1 MNRSRL
7 IADIPRRLRVA
18 RLIAAFLCLVAC
30 VSGCHKAGSP
40 RLEGKWRGGKA
51 EGVLPAS
58 QAAAT
63 QFALDT
69 ELDFEAD
76 NITVRTTNSKQSA
89 KYKVVRE
96 DKRSIIIETDR
107 DGPNDPQTFTFD
119 DERNMRWQILP
130 GKTVSFVR
138 E

>member
-1 MNRSRL
+1 MTL
-7 IADIPRRLRVA
+7 ACA
-18 RLIAAFLCLVAC
+18 LVTGLMA
-30 VSGCHKAGSP
+30 CHKVGSP

-51 EGVLPAS
+51 DGVLPAA
-58 QAAAT
+58 QANAT

-69 ELDFEAD
+69 ELEFSGE
-76 NITVRTTNSKQSA
+76 NIIVRTTNAKQSA

-107 DGPNDPQTFTFD
+107 DGPSDPQTFTFD
-119 DERNMRWQILP
+119 DERSMRWQILP
-130 GKTVSFVR
+130 GKTLSFVK

>member
-1 MNRSRL
+1 MT
-7 IADIPRRLRVA
+7 
-18 RLIAAFLCLVAC
+18 LVGAL
-30 VSGCHKAGSP
+30 VTSQMACHKVGSP

-51 EGVLPAS
+51 EGVLPNA
-58 QAAAT
+58 QANAT

-69 ELDFEAD
+69 ELEFTGE
-76 NITVRTTNSKQSA
+76 NITVHTADSKQSA

-107 DGPNDPQTFTFD
+107 DGPADPQTFTFD
-119 DERNMRWQILP
+119 DERTMRWQILP
-130 GKTVSFVR
+130 GKTVSFIK

>member
-1 MNRSRL
+1 MSFAVSAL
-7 IADIPRRLRVA
+7 VT
-18 RLIAAFLCLVAC
+18 CLSA
-30 VSGCHKAGSP
+30 CHKAGSS

-51 EGVLPAS
+51 EGVLPSA
-58 QAAAT
+58 QANAT

-69 ELDFEAD
+69 ELEFTGE
-76 NITVRTTNSKQSA
+76 NITVHTADSKQSA

>member
-1 MNRSRL
+1 L
-7 IADIPRRLRVA
+7 ACGAL
-18 RLIAAFLCLVAC
+18 LCSATLLV
-30 VSGCHKAGSP
+30 GCHKAGSA

-69 ELDFEAD
+69 ELTFEGE
-76 NITVRTTNSKQSA
+76 NITVRTTSSKQSA
-89 KYKVVRE
+89 KFKVVRE

-119 DERNMRWQILP
+119 DERNMRWQIMP
-130 GKTVSFVR
+130 GKTLSFVK

>member
-7 IADIPRRLRVA
+7 IATFRAIRLSGLA
-18 RLIAAFLCLVAC
+18 LCLAAC

-69 ELDFEAD
+69 ELDFNAD
-76 NITVRTTNSKQSA
+76 NITVRTPSSKQSS

-96 DKRSIIIETDR
+96 DKRSIIIETTA
-107 DGPNDPQTFTFD
+107 DGPGDPQTFTFD

-130 GKTVSFVR
+130 GKTVSFVK

>member
-1 MNRSRL
+1 M
-7 IADIPRRLRVA
+7 
-18 RLIAAFLCLVAC
+18 
-30 VSGCHKAGSP
+30 SGCHKAGSP

-69 ELDFEAD
+69 ELDFNAD
-76 NITVRTTNSKQSA
+76 NITVRTPSSKQSS

-96 DKRSIIIETDR
+96 DKRSIIIETTA
-107 DGPNDPQTFTFD
+107 DGPGDPQTFTFD

-130 GKTVSFVR
+130 GKTVSFVK

>member
-1 MNRSRL
+1 MSL
-7 IADIPRRLRVA
+7 TVGALLVTVPI
-18 RLIAAFLCLVAC
+18 CLG
-30 VSGCHKAGSP
+30 GCHHAGSP

-51 EGVLPAS
+51 EGVLPAA

-63 QFALDT
+63 QFATDT
-69 ELDFEAD
+69 ELDFNAD
-76 NITVRTTNSKQSA
+76 NITVRTSTSKQSS

-96 DKRSIIIETDR
+96 DKRSIIIETDA
-107 DGPNDPQTFTFD
+107 DGPSDPQTFTFD

-130 GKTVSFVR
+130 GKTLSFVR

>member
-1 MNRSRL
+1 VRRSL
-7 IADIPRRLRVA
+7 SAMTM
-18 RLIAAFLCLVAC
+18 LCALVTCLTA
-30 VSGCHKAGSP
+30 CHKVGSP

-58 QAAAT
+58 QANAT

-69 ELDFEAD
+69 ELEFTGE
-76 NITVRTTNSKQSA
+76 NITVHTTNAKQSA

-107 DGPNDPQTFTFD
+107 DGPTDPQTFTFD
-119 DERNMRWQILP
+119 DDRNMRWQILP
-130 GKTVSFVR
+130 GKTISFVK

>member
-1 MNRSRL
+1 M
-7 IADIPRRLRVA
+7 P
-18 RLIAAFLCLVAC
+18 AAQ
-30 VSGCHKAGSP
+30 S
-40 RLEGKWRGGKA
+40 
-51 EGVLPAS
+51 
-58 QAAAT
+58 AAT

-76 NITVRTTNSKQSA
+76 NITVRTTSTKQSA

-119 DERNMRWQILP
+119 DDRNMRWQIMP
-130 GKTVSFVR
+130 GKTLSFVK

>member
-1 MNRSRL
+1 MSFACGAL
-7 IADIPRRLRVA
+7 LCSAT
-18 RLIAAFLCLVAC
+18 FLV
-30 VSGCHKAGSP
+30 GCHKAGSP

-76 NITVRTTNSKQSA
+76 SITVRTTSTKQSA

-119 DERNMRWQILP
+119 DERNMRWQIMP
-130 GKTVSFVR
+130 GKTLSFVK